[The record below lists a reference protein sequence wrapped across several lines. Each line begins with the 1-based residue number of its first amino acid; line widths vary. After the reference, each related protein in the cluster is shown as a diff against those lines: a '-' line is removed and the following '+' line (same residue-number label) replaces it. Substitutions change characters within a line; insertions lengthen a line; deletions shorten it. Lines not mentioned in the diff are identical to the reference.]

1 MSKYSMADYAAKAR
15 EAVAEGIV
23 LLRNENG
30 VLPLAAGTRVAVFGR
45 SQFNYYKSGTGSG
58 GLVNTAYVTGILD
71 ALEADEDLEV
81 DQGVKSIYE
90 EWLKEHPFDAGSA
103 GLPNPGI
110 RRRCPWQPGCCVR
123 QGRAR
128 TRLSSS
134 SAGPPGR
141 IRIIRPRPAVII

>member
-30 VLPLAAGTRVAVFGR
+30 VLPLAAGTRVAVFVR

-71 ALEADEDLEV
+71 ALEADEDL
-81 DQGVKSIYE
+81 
-90 EWLKEHPFDAGSA
+90 
-103 GLPNPGI
+103 
-110 RRRCPWQPGCCVR
+110 
-123 QGRAR
+123 
-128 TRLSSS
+128 
-134 SAGPPGR
+134 
-141 IRIIRPRPAVII
+141 